1 MSNFNLH
8 KTIINLCLIADSIDE
23 YLEKLITQKETLEN
37 KLIDLY
43 HVVELYDLTDAQ
55 IKRLYKEMK
64 RVLRKRRMVKNDMYI
79 GDIFSTHKSKL
90 PSESSRKFLLQAVG
104 VASKRQSSASYNFRA
119 YTHEEINKILG
130 AKVLPVEKGENNE
143 EERQRTSQDMCD
155 M

>member
-8 KTIINLCLIADSIDE
+8 RTIVNLCLIADSIDE
-23 YLEKLITQKETLEN
+23 YLIRLTTEKEMLEN

-43 HVVELYDLTDAQ
+43 HIVELYDLTDAQ

-64 RVLRKRRMVKNDMYI
+64 RVLKSRRNIKNDMYI
-79 GDIFSTHKSKL
+79 GDIFSKHKSKL

-104 VASKRQSSASYNFRA
+104 VASKRQSNASYNFRA
-119 YTHEEINKILG
+119 YTHDEINKILG
-130 AKVLPVEKGENNE
+130 AKVLRIEEGEYNN
-143 EERQRTSQDMCD
+143 EERQRTNQDMCD

>member
-8 KTIINLCLIADSIDE
+8 RTIINLCLIADSIDE
-23 YLEKLITQKETLEN
+23 YLEKLITQKEILEN
-37 KLIDLY
+37 KLLDLY
-43 HVVELYDLTDAQ
+43 HVIEIYDLTDAQ

-64 RVLRKRRMVKNDMYI
+64 RVLKNRRNVKNDIYI
-79 GDIFSTHKSKL
+79 GEIFSRHKSKL
-90 PSESSRKFLLQAVG
+90 PSEASRKFLLQAVG
-104 VASKRQSSASYNFRA
+104 VASKRQNDASYNCRA
-119 YTHEEINKILG
+119 YTHHEINKILG